1 MNRLKFLAFLLPS
14 FLFAQSKVNK
24 NQIKINDNVGAVPLQ
39 DVKLLG
45 NYGASE
51 FLEIRLGTGLSAQM
65 KTVGTESFIE
75 IVNTANTQLYRQQI
89 LRATRQSNNRYFIEV
104 PPPGL
109 SNRELTVFYNGMF
122 QTPVEDFTRDG
133 DTAVIFKEIIPEN
146 AVITFV
152 YSGI

>member
-14 FLFAQSKVNK
+14 FLFAQSKVN
-24 NQIKINDNVGAVPLQ
+24 NRQIKINNNVGAVPLQ

-51 FLEIRLGTGLSAQM
+51 FLEIRMGTGLSAQM

-75 IVNTANTQLYRQQI
+75 IVNTTVPLAAPRQQI
-89 LRATRQSNNRYFIEV
+89 FRATRQSNNRYSIDTA
-104 PPPGL
+104 PGL
-109 SNRELTVFYNGMF
+109 ANREVLVYYNGIF
-122 QTPVEDFTRDG
+122 QTPVEDYTRDG
-133 DTAVIFKEIIPEN
+133 DNAVIFKVIIPED
-146 AVITFV
+146 AVITFI